1 MNDILIYSLKSALVL
16 AMLYVPYMLML
27 RKESFFRMNRM
38 MLLSIL
44 FFSLVLPACNFSALA
59 IGSEPVAEAT
69 RQIYVQFDEGQVV
82 SNSSTPMAAQSPLQF
97 LDWSM
102 LLHGLL
108 ILGMAVMALV
118 RLLQMVRMQTMVK
131 RGSLWSKKKDG
142 CTIYCH
148 AGDVSPFSWMKSI
161 VINEKDYKENGHQ
174 IILHEQ
180 GHILCH
186 HSLDILLLTFVQTLQ
201 WWNPLVY
208 ILGNSL
214 RDIHEYEADNHV
226 LTAGV
231 NIQEYQILLI
241 RKALGTGTYV
251 FANNFKH
258 SLIKNRITMMM
269 KKNTSKWAY
278 GKTLYLIPL
287 VALALCVFASP
298 KTEVNNDP
306 QKPLK
311 IKVKQVKT
319 RTINTVEIIPEIK
332 DGKVYTD
339 AEFQAMMDKKYAECK
354 KSFSPKYIGNKINL
368 VDKDEKYSTIYEKKN
383 GKWVKVSKEPLTHH
397 SYRTHY
403 KTVNGKLVEA
413 SKEPLSPQL
422 KKKYLHSK

>member
-1 MNDILIYSLKSALVL
+1 
-16 AMLYVPYMLML
+16 
-27 RKESFFRMNRM
+27 
-38 MLLSIL
+38 
-44 FFSLVLPACNFSALA
+44 
-59 IGSEPVAEAT
+59 
-69 RQIYVQFDEGQVV
+69 
-82 SNSSTPMAAQSPLQF
+82 
-97 LDWSM
+97 
-102 LLHGLL
+102 
-108 ILGMAVMALV
+108 
-118 RLLQMVRMQTMVK
+118 
-131 RGSLWSKKKDG
+131 
-142 CTIYCH
+142 
-148 AGDVSPFSWMKSI
+148 
-161 VINEKDYKENGHQ
+161 
-174 IILHEQ
+174 
-180 GHILCH
+180 
-186 HSLDILLLTFVQTLQ
+186 
-201 WWNPLVY
+201 
-208 ILGNSL
+208 
-214 RDIHEYEADNHV
+214 
-226 LTAGV
+226 
-231 NIQEYQILLI
+231 
-241 RKALGTGTYV
+241 
-251 FANNFKH
+251 
-258 SLIKNRITMMM
+258 M

-319 RTINTVEIIPEIK
+319 RTTHTVEIIPEIK

>member
-16 AMLYVPYMLML
+16 VMLYMPYILML
-27 RKESFFRMNRM
+27 RKERFFRTNRI

-44 FFSLVLPACNFSALA
+44 FFSLVLPACNFSKLA
-59 IGSEPVAEAT
+59 ISSESVVQVT
-69 RQIYVQFDEGQVV
+69 RPIYVQMHEEQAI
-82 SNSSTPMAAQSPLQF
+82 SNSSTPIVVQTQSEF
-97 LDWSM
+97 FNRKM
-102 LLHGLL
+102 LLPCIL
-108 ILGMAVMALV
+108 ILGIMVMALV
-118 RLLQMVRMQTMVK
+118 RLLQMMRMQTVVK
-131 RGSLWSKKKDG
+131 RGCLWSKEKDG

-186 HSLDILLLTFVQTLQ
+186 HSLDILLLTLVQTLQ

-208 ILGNSL
+208 IFGNSL
-214 RDIHEYEADNHV
+214 RDVHEYEADNYV
-226 LTAGV
+226 LKAGV
-231 NIQEYQILLI
+231 NLQEYQTLLI
-241 RKALGTGTYV
+241 SKALGTGTYV

-278 GKTLYLIPL
+278 GKTFYFFPF

-298 KTEVNNDP
+298 KAEVDNNP
-306 QKPLK
+306 KKPLT
-311 IKVKQVKT
+311 IKVKQVKANT
-319 RTINTVEIIPEIK
+319 LTTVEIIPEIK
-332 DGKVYTD
+332 DAKAYNDT
-339 AEFQAMMDKKYAECK
+339 EFQAMMDKKYAECK
-354 KSFSPKYIGNKINL
+354 KCFSPKYIGNKINL
-368 VDKDEKYSTIYEKKN
+368 VDKDKKYITTYEKKN
-383 GKWVKVSKEPLTHH
+383 GWWVKISKKPFTHQ

-403 KTVNGKLVEA
+403 KRVNGKLIEA
-413 SKEPLSPQL
+413 SKESL
-422 KKKYLHSK
+422 

>member
-16 AMLYVPYMLML
+16 VMLYMPYILML
-27 RKESFFRMNRM
+27 RKERFFRTNRI

-44 FFSLVLPACNFSALA
+44 FFSLVLPACNFSKLA
-59 IGSEPVAEAT
+59 ISSESVVQVT
-69 RQIYVQFDEGQVV
+69 RPIYVQMHEEQAI
-82 SNSSTPMAAQSPLQF
+82 SNSSTPIVVQTQSEF
-97 LDWSM
+97 FNRKM
-102 LLHGLL
+102 LLPCIL
-108 ILGMAVMALV
+108 ILGIMVMALV
-118 RLLQMVRMQTMVK
+118 RLLQMMRMQTVVK
-131 RGSLWSKKKDG
+131 RGCLWSKEKDG

-186 HSLDILLLTFVQTLQ
+186 HSLDILLLTLVQTLQ

-208 ILGNSL
+208 IFGNSL
-214 RDIHEYEADNHV
+214 RDVHEYEADNYV
-226 LTAGV
+226 LKAGV
-231 NIQEYQILLI
+231 NLQEYQTLLI
-241 RKALGTGTYV
+241 SKALGTGTYV

-278 GKTLYLIPL
+278 GKTFYFFPF

-298 KTEVNNDP
+298 KAEVDNNP
-306 QKPLK
+306 KKPLT
-311 IKVKQVKT
+311 IKVKQVKANT
-319 RTINTVEIIPEIK
+319 LTTVEIIPEIK
-332 DGKVYTD
+332 DAKAYNDT
-339 AEFQAMMDKKYAECK
+339 EFQAMMDKKYAECK
-354 KSFSPKYIGNKINL
+354 KCFSSKYIGNKINL
-368 VDKDEKYSTIYEKKN
+368 VDKDKKYITTYEKKN
-383 GKWVKVSKEPLTHH
+383 GWWVKISKKPFTHQ

-403 KTVNGKLVEA
+403 KRVNGKLIEA
-413 SKEPLSPQL
+413 SKESL
-422 KKKYLHSK
+422 

>member
-16 AMLYVPYMLML
+16 VMLYMPYILML
-27 RKESFFRMNRM
+27 RKERFFRTNRI

-44 FFSLVLPACNFSALA
+44 FFSLVLPACNFSKLA
-59 IGSEPVAEAT
+59 ISSESVVQVT
-69 RQIYVQFDEGQVV
+69 RPIYVQMHEEQAM
-82 SNSSTPMAAQSPLQF
+82 SNSSTPIVVQTQSEF
-97 LDWSM
+97 FNRKM
-102 LLHGLL
+102 LLPFIL
-108 ILGMAVMALV
+108 ILGIMVMALV
-118 RLLQMVRMQTMVK
+118 RLLQMVNMQSVVK
-131 RGSLWSKKKDG
+131 RGCLWSKEIDD

-186 HSLDILLLTFVQTLQ
+186 HSLDILLLTLVQTLQ

-208 ILGNSL
+208 IFGNSL
-214 RDIHEYEADNHV
+214 RDVHEYEADNYV
-226 LTAGV
+226 LKAGV
-231 NIQEYQILLI
+231 NLQEYQTLLI
-241 RKALGTGTYV
+241 SKALGTGTYV

-278 GKTLYLIPL
+278 GKTFYLLPF

-298 KTEVNNDP
+298 KAEVDNYP
-306 QKPLK
+306 KKPLT

-319 RTINTVEIIPEIK
+319 NTLTTVEIIPEIK
-332 DGKVYTD
+332 DAKAYNDT
-339 AEFQAMMDKKYAECK
+339 EFQAMMDKKYAECK
-354 KSFSPKYIGNKINL
+354 KCFSPKYIGNKINL
-368 VDKDEKYSTIYEKKN
+368 VDKDKKYITTYEKKN
-383 GKWVKVSKEPLTHH
+383 GWWVKISKKPFTHQ

-403 KTVNGKLVEA
+403 KRVNGKLIEA
-413 SKEPLSPQL
+413 SKESL
-422 KKKYLHSK
+422 

>member
-16 AMLYVPYMLML
+16 VMLYMPYILML
-27 RKESFFRMNRM
+27 RKERFFRTNRI

-44 FFSLVLPACNFSALA
+44 FFSLVLPACNFSKLA
-59 IGSEPVAEAT
+59 ISSESVVQVT
-69 RQIYVQFDEGQVV
+69 RPIYVQMHEEQAI
-82 SNSSTPMAAQSPLQF
+82 SNSSTPIVVQTQSEF
-97 LDWSM
+97 FNRKM
-102 LLHGLL
+102 LLPCIL
-108 ILGMAVMALV
+108 ILGIMVMALV
-118 RLLQMVRMQTMVK
+118 RLLQMMRMQTVVK
-131 RGSLWSKKKDG
+131 RGCLWSKEKDG

-186 HSLDILLLTFVQTLQ
+186 HSLDILLLTLVQTLQ

-208 ILGNSL
+208 IFGNSL
-214 RDIHEYEADNHV
+214 RDVHEYEADNYV
-226 LTAGV
+226 LKAGV
-231 NIQEYQILLI
+231 NLQEYQTLLI
-241 RKALGTGTYV
+241 SKALGTGTYV

-278 GKTLYLIPL
+278 GKTFYFFPF

-298 KTEVNNDP
+298 KAEVDNNP
-306 QKPLK
+306 KKTLT

-319 RTINTVEIIPEIK
+319 NTLTTVEIIPEIK
-332 DGKVYTD
+332 DAKAYNDT
-339 AEFQAMMDKKYAECK
+339 EFQAMMDKKYAECK
-354 KSFSPKYIGNKINL
+354 KCFSPKYIGNKINL
-368 VDKDEKYSTIYEKKN
+368 VDKDEKYITTYEKKN
-383 GKWVKVSKEPLTHH
+383 GWWVKISKEPFTHQ

-403 KTVNGKLVEA
+403 KRVNGKLIEA
-413 SKEPLSPQL
+413 SKESL
-422 KKKYLHSK
+422 

>member
-16 AMLYVPYMLML
+16 VMLYMPYILML
-27 RKESFFRMNRM
+27 RKERFFRTNRI

-44 FFSLVLPACNFSALA
+44 FFSLVLPACNFSKLA
-59 IGSEPVAEAT
+59 ISSESVVQVT
-69 RQIYVQFDEGQVV
+69 RPIYVQMHEEQAM
-82 SNSSTPMAAQSPLQF
+82 SNSSTPIVVQTQSEF
-97 LDWSM
+97 FNRKM
-102 LLHGLL
+102 LLPFIL
-108 ILGMAVMALV
+108 ILGIMVMALI
-118 RLLQMVRMQTMVK
+118 RLLQMVNMQSVVK
-131 RGSLWSKKKDG
+131 RGCLWSKEIDD

-186 HSLDILLLTFVQTLQ
+186 HSLDILLLTLVQTLQ

-208 ILGNSL
+208 IFGNSL
-214 RDIHEYEADNHV
+214 RDVHEYEADNYV
-226 LTAGV
+226 LKAGV
-231 NIQEYQILLI
+231 NLQEYQTLLI
-241 RKALGTGTYV
+241 SKALGTGTYV

-278 GKTLYLIPL
+278 GKTFYLLPF

-298 KTEVNNDP
+298 KAEVDNYP
-306 QKPLK
+306 KKPLT

-319 RTINTVEIIPEIK
+319 NTLTTVEIIPEIK
-332 DGKVYTD
+332 DAKAYNDT
-339 AEFQAMMDKKYAECK
+339 EFQAMMDKKYAECK
-354 KSFSPKYIGNKINL
+354 KCFSPKYIGNKINL
-368 VDKDEKYSTIYEKKN
+368 VDKDKKYITTYEKKN
-383 GKWVKVSKEPLTHH
+383 GWWVKISKKPFTHQ

-403 KTVNGKLVEA
+403 KRVNGKLIEA
-413 SKEPLSPQL
+413 SKESL
-422 KKKYLHSK
+422 

>member
-16 AMLYVPYMLML
+16 VMLYMPYILML
-27 RKESFFRMNRM
+27 RKERFFRTNRI

-44 FFSLVLPACNFSALA
+44 FFSLVLPACNFSKLA
-59 IGSEPVAEAT
+59 ISSESVVQVT
-69 RQIYVQFDEGQVV
+69 RPIYVQMHEEQAI
-82 SNSSTPMAAQSPLQF
+82 SNSSTPIVVQTQSEF
-97 LDWSM
+97 FNRKM
-102 LLHGLL
+102 LLPCIL
-108 ILGMAVMALV
+108 ILGIMVMALV
-118 RLLQMVRMQTMVK
+118 RLLQMMRMQTVVK
-131 RGSLWSKKKDG
+131 RGCLWSKEKDG

-180 GHILCH
+180 GHILSH
-186 HSLDILLLTFVQTLQ
+186 HSLDILLLTLVQTLQ

-208 ILGNSL
+208 IFGNSL
-214 RDIHEYEADNHV
+214 RDVHEYEADNYV
-226 LTAGV
+226 LSAGV
-231 NIQEYQILLI
+231 NIQQYQTLLI

-278 GKTLYLIPL
+278 GKTFYLLPF

-298 KTEVNNDP
+298 KAEVDNYP
-306 QKPLK
+306 KKPLT

-319 RTINTVEIIPEIK
+319 NTLTTVEIIPEIK
-332 DGKVYTD
+332 DAKAYNDT
-339 AEFQAMMDKKYAECK
+339 EFQAMMDKKYAECK
-354 KSFSPKYIGNKINL
+354 KCFSPKYIGNKINL
-368 VDKDEKYSTIYEKKN
+368 VDKDKKYITTYEKKN
-383 GKWVKVSKEPLTHH
+383 GWWVKISKEPFTHQ

-403 KTVNGKLVEA
+403 KRVNGKLIEA
-413 SKEPLSPQL
+413 SKESL
-422 KKKYLHSK
+422 

>member
-16 AMLYVPYMLML
+16 VMLYMPYILML
-27 RKESFFRMNRM
+27 RKERFFRTNRI

-44 FFSLVLPACNFSALA
+44 FFSLVLPVCNFSKLA
-59 IGSEPVAEAT
+59 ISSESVVQVT
-69 RQIYVQFDEGQVV
+69 RPIYVQMHEEQAI
-82 SNSSTPMAAQSPLQF
+82 SNSSTPIVVQTQSEF
-97 LDWSM
+97 FNRKM
-102 LLHGLL
+102 LLPFIL
-108 ILGMAVMALV
+108 ILGIMVMALV
-118 RLLQMVRMQTMVK
+118 RLLQMVNMQSVVK
-131 RGSLWSKKKDG
+131 RGCLWSKEKDG

-186 HSLDILLLTFVQTLQ
+186 HSLDILLLTLVQTLQ

-208 ILGNSL
+208 IFGNSL
-214 RDIHEYEADNHV
+214 RDVHEYEADNYV
-226 LTAGV
+226 LKAGV
-231 NIQEYQILLI
+231 NLQEYQTLLI
-241 RKALGTGTYV
+241 SKVLGTGTYV

-258 SLIKNRITMMM
+258 SLNKNRITMMM
-269 KKNTSKWAY
+269 KKNTCKWAY

-287 VALALCVFASP
+287 VGLALCVFASP
-298 KTEVNNDP
+298 KAEVDNNP
-306 QKPLK
+306 QKPLTT
-311 IKVKQVKT
+311 KVKQVEI
-319 RTINTVEIIPEIK
+319 RTIHTVEIIPEVK
-332 DGKVYTD
+332 NAKVYTD
-339 AEFQAMMDKKYAECK
+339 ADFQTMMDKKYAECK

-368 VDKDEKYSTIYEKKN
+368 VDKEGKYCTIYEKKN
-383 GKWVKVSKEPLTHH
+383 GWWVKVSKEPLTHH

-413 SKEPLSPQL
+413 SKKSLP
-422 KKKYLHSK
+422 

>member
-1 MNDILIYSLKSALVL
+1 
-16 AMLYVPYMLML
+16 
-27 RKESFFRMNRM
+27 
-38 MLLSIL
+38 
-44 FFSLVLPACNFSALA
+44 
-59 IGSEPVAEAT
+59 
-69 RQIYVQFDEGQVV
+69 
-82 SNSSTPMAAQSPLQF
+82 
-97 LDWSM
+97 
-102 LLHGLL
+102 
-108 ILGMAVMALV
+108 
-118 RLLQMVRMQTMVK
+118 
-131 RGSLWSKKKDG
+131 
-142 CTIYCH
+142 
-148 AGDVSPFSWMKSI
+148 
-161 VINEKDYKENGHQ
+161 
-174 IILHEQ
+174 
-180 GHILCH
+180 
-186 HSLDILLLTFVQTLQ
+186 
-201 WWNPLVY
+201 
-208 ILGNSL
+208 
-214 RDIHEYEADNHV
+214 
-226 LTAGV
+226 
-231 NIQEYQILLI
+231 
-241 RKALGTGTYV
+241 
-251 FANNFKH
+251 
-258 SLIKNRITMMM
+258 MMM

>member
-1 MNDILIYSLKSALVL
+1 MNDILLYSLKSALVL
-16 AMLYVPYMLML
+16 VMLYVPYILML
-27 RKESFFRMNRM
+27 RKERFFRTNRI

-44 FFSLVLPACNFSALA
+44 FFSLVLPACNFSKLA
-59 IGSEPVAEAT
+59 ISSESVVQVT
-69 RQIYVQFDEGQVV
+69 RPIYVQMHEEQAI
-82 SNSSTPMAAQSPLQF
+82 SNSSTPIVVQTQSEF
-97 LDWSM
+97 FNRKM
-102 LLHGLL
+102 LLPFIL
-108 ILGMAVMALV
+108 ILGIMVMALV
-118 RLLQMVRMQTMVK
+118 RLLQMVNMQSVVK
-131 RGSLWSKKKDG
+131 RGCLWSKEIDD

-186 HSLDILLLTFVQTLQ
+186 HSLDILLLTLVQTLQ

-208 ILGNSL
+208 IFGNSL
-214 RDIHEYEADNHV
+214 RDVHEYEADNYV
-226 LTAGV
+226 LKAGV
-231 NIQEYQILLI
+231 NIQEYQTLLI
-241 RKALGTGTYV
+241 SKALGSGTYV

-278 GKTLYLIPL
+278 GKTFYLLPF

-298 KTEVNNDP
+298 KAEVDNYP
-306 QKPLK
+306 KKPLT

-319 RTINTVEIIPEIK
+319 NTLTTVEIIPEIK
-332 DGKVYTD
+332 DAKAYNDT
-339 AEFQAMMDKKYAECK
+339 EFQAMMDKKYAECK
-354 KSFSPKYIGNKINL
+354 KCFSPKYIGNKINL
-368 VDKDEKYSTIYEKKN
+368 VDKDKKYITTYEKKN
-383 GKWVKVSKEPLTHH
+383 GWWVKISKEPFTHQ

-403 KTVNGKLVEA
+403 KRVNGKLIEA
-413 SKEPLSPQL
+413 SKESL
-422 KKKYLHSK
+422 

>member
-16 AMLYVPYMLML
+16 VMLYMPYILML
-27 RKESFFRMNRM
+27 RKERFFRTNRI

-44 FFSLVLPACNFSALA
+44 FFSLVLPACNLSKLA
-59 IGSEPVAEAT
+59 ISSESVVQVT
-69 RQIYVQFDEGQVV
+69 RPIYVQMHEEQAM
-82 SNSSTPMAAQSPLQF
+82 SNSSTPIVVQTQSEF
-97 LDWSM
+97 FNRKM
-102 LLHGLL
+102 LLPFIL
-108 ILGMAVMALV
+108 ILGIMVMALV
-118 RLLQMVRMQTMVK
+118 RLLQMMRMQTVVK
-131 RGSLWSKKKDG
+131 RGCLWSKEKDG

-186 HSLDILLLTFVQTLQ
+186 HSLDILLLTLVQTLQ

-208 ILGNSL
+208 IFGNSL
-214 RDIHEYEADNHV
+214 RDVHEYEADNYV
-226 LTAGV
+226 LKAGV
-231 NIQEYQILLI
+231 NLQEYQTLLI
-241 RKALGTGTYV
+241 SKALGTGTYV

-278 GKTLYLIPL
+278 GKTFYFFPF

-298 KTEVNNDP
+298 KAEVDNYP
-306 QKPLK
+306 KKPLT

-319 RTINTVEIIPEIK
+319 NTLTTVEIIPEIK
-332 DGKVYTD
+332 DAKAYNDT
-339 AEFQAMMDKKYAECK
+339 EFQAMMDKKYAECK
-354 KSFSPKYIGNKINL
+354 KCFSPKYIGNKINL
-368 VDKDEKYSTIYEKKN
+368 VDKDKKYITTYEKKN
-383 GKWVKVSKEPLTHH
+383 GWWVKISKEPFTHQ

-403 KTVNGKLVEA
+403 KRVNGKLIEA
-413 SKEPLSPQL
+413 SKESL
-422 KKKYLHSK
+422 